1 MSVVIAVVTIKDIS
15 RHQESLLAG
24 DHWGIVIQVTEIE
37 TAWN

>member
-15 RHQESLLAG
+15 RHQESLLVG
-24 DHWGIVIQVTEIE
+24 DHWGIEIQVTEIG